1 MFIHTFLMLIIGTKM
16 CIEKQ
21 NRNEVKETTFNI
33 QSKAILLRHIL
44 TKNNDFSR
52 LRKADG
58 PSCQKLSKN
67 MSRES

>member
-1 MFIHTFLMLIIGTKM
+1 MFIHTFFMLIIGTKM

-44 TKNNDFSR
+44 TKIMTSPD
-52 LRKADG
+52 
-58 PSCQKLSKN
+58 C
-67 MSRES
+67 